1 MKSILLTVISFCVIS
16 LSSCKKDDNSTNIT
30 TSAVTATVV
39 TGNWRITYYYD
50 TDHEE
55 TNNYSGYS
63 FVFANNNTVTATKT
77 GTTAINGTWNT
88 ALDDSKTKLVLS
100 FSSPASFVE
109 ISDDWHVIERT
120 DTKIR
125 LQDVSGGN
133 GGVDF
138 LTFERN

>member
-1 MKSILLTVISFCVIS
+1 MKNSFFLCLIGLLVFSA
-16 LSSCKKDDNSTNIT
+16 CKKDDKNSSVTVASINST
-30 TSAVTATVV
+30 VV
-39 TGNWRITYYYD
+39 SGNWRVTYYYD

-55 TNNYSGYS
+55 TSSFSGYS
-63 FVFANNNTVTATKT
+63 FVFGSNGVITATKGATVVT
-77 GTTAINGTWNT
+77 GAWSSGN
-88 ALDDSKTKLVLS
+88 DDSHVKLILA
-100 FSSPASFVE
+100 FSSPSSFAE

-133 GGVDF
+133 GGTDY